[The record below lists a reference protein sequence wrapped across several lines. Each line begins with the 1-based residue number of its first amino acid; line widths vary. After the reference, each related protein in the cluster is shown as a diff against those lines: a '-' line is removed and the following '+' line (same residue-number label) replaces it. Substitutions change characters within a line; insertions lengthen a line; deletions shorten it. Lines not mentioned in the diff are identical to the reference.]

1 MKKVL
6 FAFFLTFLLASTL
19 VAQNKL
25 SQEDRAKLTPEQR
38 IVYDNSFKKKNKG
51 KVVSM
56 KKKAKLAKKEDRLS
70 RKIKPPK
77 KRKLK
82 KR

>member
-6 FAFFLTFLLASTL
+6 IVFFVAFLSSLAL
-19 VAQNKL
+19 VAQNHL
-25 SQEDRAKLTPEQR
+25 SQEERAKLTPEQR

-56 KKKAKLAKKEDRLS
+56 KKKAKLARKEDRLS

>member
-6 FAFFLTFLLASTL
+6 LVFFVAFLCSLTM

-25 SQEDRAKLTPEQR
+25 SQEERAKLTPEQR

>member
-1 MKKVL
+1 MKTLL
-6 FAFFLTFLLASTL
+6 FVFFLTFLCAASA
-19 VAQNKL
+19 VGQNKL
-25 SQEDRAKLTPEQR
+25 SQEERAKLTPEQR

>member
-6 FAFFLTFLLASTL
+6 FAFFLTFLCAASA
-19 VAQNKL
+19 VGQNKL
-25 SQEDRAKLTPEQR
+25 SQEERAKLTPEQR

>member
-6 FAFFLTFLLASTL
+6 FAFLLTFLSASTL

-25 SQEDRAKLTPEQR
+25 SQEERAKLTPEQR